1 MIKIIQGNNLDSLKT
16 LDSKSINTC
25 VTSPPYF
32 GLRDYGT
39 GTWIGG
45 DENCPHKRTTKI
57 SKDTSTGHKGMSDK
71 GHVVGDAIYKSVCPE
86 CGAVRKDQQLGL
98 EDSPK
103 EFVQNLVILFREIS
117 RVLRDDGTVWLNLG
131 DTYCG
136 TGHKGN
142 HLDPKNKEGRNAQ
155 KQAVNNSL
163 EGFKSKDLIG
173 IPWRV
178 AFALQEDGWYLR
190 QDIIWHKPNPMP
202 ESVRDR
208 CTKSHEYIFL
218 LSKKN
223 KYYYDNEVI
232 KEPSKY
238 AGDDRG
244 SRPDSRRDKNMN
256 SMSGVTP
263 PMKNKRSVWT
273 VSTKPYKGAHFA
285 TFPMDLI
292 EPCVLAGCP
301 EKVCVDCNEPYINT
315 PMYEFV
321 NEALLQS
328 QNYGKYETQDIE
340 SSNRQGLHAN
350 RGSKLIEIRENLP
363 QQSVFVDFLRS
374 KTNPKLL
381 AENSNVLSST
391 IEHWF
396 RRDESGFA
404 YPTIDSWKEVKD
416 LIDDHSDEFY
426 KIDIAL
432 SNFEYKTDAILS
444 KKIIGYEFIKQC
456 ICKTSKTKGGTV
468 LDPFGGAATT
478 GVVAENNKRNAVLLE
493 LNPEYIEIAEE
504 RIAKNR
510 EAIAQAE
517 YEENLQAKFDF

>member
-1 MIKIIQGNNLDSLKT
+1 MINIIQGNNLDSLKK
-16 LDSKSINTC
+16 LESNSINTC

-57 SKDTSTGHKGMSDK
+57 SKNTATGHKGMSDK
-71 GHVVGDAIYKSVCPE
+71 GHVVGDAIYKSVCPD
-86 CGAVRKDQQLGL
+86 CGAVREDQQLGL
-98 EDSPK
+98 EDSPE
-103 EFVQNLVILFREIS
+103 EFVENLVILFREIN

-142 HLDPKNKEGRNAQ
+142 HVDPKHKEGRNAQ
-155 KQAVNNSL
+155 KIAVNNKL
-163 EGFKSKDLIG
+163 DGFKSKDLIG

-178 AFALQEDGWYLR
+178 AFALQQDGWYLR

-208 CTKSHEYIFL
+208 CTKAHEYIFL
-218 LSKKN
+218 LSKNN
-223 KYYYDNEVI
+223 KYYYDNESI

-244 SRPDSRRDKNMN
+244 SRPDARKDKNMN

-263 PMKNKRSVWT
+263 ALKNKRSVWT

-285 TFPMDLI
+285 TFPIDLI

-301 EKVCVDCNEPYINT
+301 EKVCVDCNEPYKRKVETIKTEIVTEKTNALS
-315 PMYEFV
+315 PDFV
-321 NEALLQS
+321 D
-328 QNYGKYETQDIE
+328 GKKIIYQ
-340 SSNRQGLHAN
+340 RP
-350 RGSKLIEIRENLP
+350 KLVP
-363 QQSVFVDFLRS
+363 QKQFVDFLRTKANAEVVTK
-374 KTNPKLL
+374 KTGIKWNTT
-381 AENSNVLSST
+381 N
-391 IEHWF
+391 HWF
-396 RRDESGFA
+396 RYDNSGFS
-404 YPTIDSWKEVKD
+404 YPTVEDWNTVAYLFYDDSEEFKAIDHGLTYIESSEPPQWRPKVEYSH
-416 LIDDHSDEFY
+416 IDHG
-426 KIDIAL
+426 L
-432 SNFEYKTDAILS
+432 V
-444 KKIIGYEFIKQC
+444 KQC
-456 ICKTSKTKGGTV
+456 KCETNETKGGTV

-478 GVVAENNKRNAVLLE
+478 GIVAENNKRNAVLLE
-493 LNPEYIEIAEE
+493 LNPEYIEIAEQ
-504 RIAKNR
+504 RLAKNR

-517 YEENLQAKFDF
+517 YEDNLQAKFDF